1 MPTTPPK
8 TPFRCPVCGFVQLE
22 SPSLVSTNCR
32 SCGAHYEA
40 TAQDK
45 VRAGGETALPT
56 FAGKKTADGRTVH
69 CLKCGR
75 SHDVSRKA
83 QSTICP
89 GCYAP
94 IELIDVSVNERT
106 SRAVDTRGHLNLG
119 PKGII
124 GNQWI
129 VCGSARIEG
138 AFTGHL
144 RCEGEARLAM
154 EEHHMAGCM
163 ARGVDHLEGLLPE
176 AHGVAIDQPAIGL
189 EGGERRKAE
198 SMPLAGQL
206 VDPELVVDVRALE
219 RHAMAFREFGRLAAM
234 VDVAVGEEDLLQ
246 PHTELAQGVIDLIE
260 ITARIEG
267 RGRAAARAHQQRAVL
282 LEGGHRHDGQLQ
294 RRGVRVLVCEANPR
308 VRGKLVKAGLFETLP
323 AADCVEDLP
332 QALARA
338 VS

>member
-22 SPSLVSTNCR
+22 SPSLVSTTCR

-94 IELIDVSVNERT
+94 IELIDVSVNESI
-106 SRAVDTRGHLNLG
+106 SRAVDTRGHLKLG

-124 GNQWI
+124 GNEWI

-154 EEHHMAGCM
+154 QNPCAGRIS
-163 ARGVDHLEGLLPE
+163 AGSVL
-176 AHGVAIDQPAIGL
+176 V
-189 EGGERRKAE
+189 ERK
-198 SMPLAGQL
+198 S
-206 VDPELVVDVRALE
+206 
-219 RHAMAFREFGRLAAM
+219 
-234 VDVAVGEEDLLQ
+234 
-246 PHTELAQGVIDLIE
+246 
-260 ITARIEG
+260 RIECAHPIEADSFAIEG
-267 RGRAAARAHQQRAVL
+267 TLRGKVVAS
-282 LEGGHRHDGQLQ
+282 GI
-294 RRGVRVLVCEANPR
+294 VRVLKGGVLEGEIEAPA
-308 VRGKLVKAGLFETLP
+308 LVVEKGGIQTGSCRIRPATPVSIPEEEPPAEIVETAELP
-323 AADCVEDLP
+323 DTPDSAETPAP
-332 QALARA
+332 
-338 VS
+338 